1 MNLSILFHKTNSLI
15 FSKKKKR
22 TAKIKIDNVSDFR
35 KLKYG
40 IMQTKK
46 KEFGEGHI
54 SSAILFRILT
64 HQHRNT

>member
-46 KEFGEGHI
+46 KRIWGGSYFICNSI
-54 SSAILFRILT
+54 SNL
-64 HQHRNT
+64 NTST

>member
-46 KEFGEGHI
+46 KKNLGRVIFHLQFYFQ
-54 SSAILFRILT
+54 S
-64 HQHRNT
+64 